1 MKNYDLK
8 KGKGSVSFSEEKRKA
23 IQLYMLEKIRMDD
36 TLFLKKTAEVFSIS
50 ETSVRRYVKM
60 CIDKKLIEVSNKSV
74 WLSTCN
80 L

>member
-1 MKNYDLK
+1 M
-8 KGKGSVSFSEEKRKA
+8 SFSEEKRKA

-60 CIDKKLIEVSNKSV
+60 CIDKKLIEVSNKNDRRNK
-74 WLSTCN
+74 TRTFAI
-80 L
+80 

>member
-1 MKNYDLK
+1 M
-8 KGKGSVSFSEEKRKA
+8 SFSEEKRKA

-60 CIDKKLIEVSNKSV
+60 CIEKVD
-74 WLSTCN
+74 
-80 L
+80 